1 MQNPQT
7 DLPEFVLFKE
17 TKTNMH
23 QEIFSLKGLHNSLK
37 SAPRKLL
44 AICACQILLLVCG
57 VFVGHGSAECEVRLP
72 QGSAIE
78 VDCNRCRLLG
88 GLRWRDVFILFCGN
102 GTICLGIYAAI
113 FKDKEY
119 CRIYGLAM
127 MVFAFI
133 VGLTGI
139 LTGLEVPVLEAAA
152 QAVGPGL
159 VDCQKIAY
167 MMVDN
172 ARNHSMLY
180 GANCLLDC
188 LGALYAIW
196 SKEKFDMDDVVA
208 SHARSERQFND
219 GL

>member
-1 MQNPQT
+1 MSYNS
-7 DLPEFVLFKE
+7 E
-17 TKTNMH
+17 TFT
-23 QEIFSLKGLHNSLK
+23 IKGLQDSLA
-37 SAPRKLL
+37 SAPRRLL
-44 AICACQILLLVCG
+44 LICACQILLLCCG

-102 GTICLGIYAAI
+102 GTICLGVYAAI

-119 CRIYGLAM
+119 CRMYGLAM

-152 QAVGPGL
+152 QAIGPGL
-159 VDCQKIAY
+159 IDCQKIAY

-180 GANCLLDC
+180 GANCILDC

-196 SKEKFDMDDVVA
+196 TKEKIDMDDVVE
-208 SHARSERQFND
+208 SHNQSQSQYDE

>member
-1 MQNPQT
+1 LKVRTTAALPWPILCVGWSIDYCVLVRNGAVPIAF
-7 DLPEFVLFKE
+7 DLVFLFCLSP
-17 TKTNMH
+17 TTTLF
-23 QEIFSLKGLHNSLK
+23 FSCTC
-37 SAPRKLL
+37 L
-44 AICACQILLLVCG
+44 AV
-57 VFVGHGSAECEVRLP
+57 S
-72 QGSAIE
+72 
-78 VDCNRCRLLG
+78 VDCNRCRLIG

-102 GTICLGIYAAI
+102 GTICLGVYAAI

-119 CRIYGLAM
+119 CRMYGLAM

-139 LTGLEVPVLEAAA
+139 LTGLEVPVLQAAA

-159 VDCQKIAY
+159 VDCEKIAY

-180 GANCLLDC
+180 GANCILDC

-196 SKEKFDMDDVVA
+196 TKEKIDMDDVVA
-208 SHARSERQFND
+208 SHTKTQSQYDA